1 MQLDTPTLM
10 VLGGLVML
18 LCGVSFILNSS
29 FNRNDPSGR
38 LWSVAFIG
46 GITVVVAFG
55 INAFDPAMWWGII
68 VGNVALVMAI
78 GSLWSG
84 NRLYN
89 GRHSAYWAVGA
100 VAVIV
105 GIVTVAEGPEENEWA
120 GVLVLWAALG
130 ILGGLGGS
138 ETLRGRLRRN
148 LNGRIFGVVLWI
160 AALFSTARAVM
171 FVVNGPGGPIF
182 TAYFNAGSAAILY
195 PSLVVT
201 ATIAMSI
208 LRAER
213 TAGNAVGDL
222 TVGIHS
228 AAGVLSATAFTQ
240 AAADHLDRAAGYQLG
255 LALIGADIDKL
266 PEFNTVFG
274 RAAGDQAIAR
284 FAQTLRH
291 TAPAMALIG
300 HPAAGRFFVLASV
313 ASATEAL
320 TITERI
326 QAALVDDPS
335 NDSHQIRM
343 TASFGIAD
351 SYDHGHDQTA
361 LTKAVN
367 AAIGIVKEAGGNG
380 IEVGS
385 ASV

>member
-46 GITVVVAFG
+46 GITVAVAFG
-55 INAFDPAMWWGII
+55 INAFDPAMWWVII

-105 GIVTVAEGPEENEWA
+105 GIVTVAEGPEGNEWA

-148 LNGRIFGVVLWI
+148 LNGRILGVVLWI

-228 AAGVLSATAFTQ
+228 AAGVLSATAFAQ
-240 AAADHLDRAAGYQLG
+240 AAADHLDRAAASQSG

-291 TAPAMALIG
+291 TAPMMALIG

-326 QAALVDDPS
+326 QTALVDDPS
-335 NDSHQIRM
+335 TDSSQIRM

-351 SYDHGHDQTA
+351 SYDHGRDLAA

-367 AAIGIVKEAGGNG
+367 AATGIVKEAGGNG

>member
-46 GITVVVAFG
+46 GITVAIAFG

-84 NRLYN
+84 SRLYN
-89 GRHSAYWAVGA
+89 GRHPAYWSVGA

-105 GIVTVAEGPEENEWA
+105 GIVTVAEGPEGNDWA
-120 GVLVLWAALG
+120 GALVLWAALG
-130 ILGGLGGS
+130 IFGGLGGS

-148 LNGRIFGVVLWI
+148 LNGRILGVMLWI

-182 TAYFNAGSAAILY
+182 TAYFDAGSAAILY
-195 PSLVVT
+195 TSLVVT

-228 AAGVLSATAFTQ
+228 AAGVLSATAFAQ

-326 QAALVDDPS
+326 QTALVDDPS
-335 NDSHQIRM
+335 TDSYQIRM

-351 SYDHGHDQTA
+351 SYDHGHDLTA

-367 AAIGIVKEAGGNG
+367 AAIGIVKETGGNG

-385 ASV
+385 ASA